1 MTMNTP
7 YLGTPS
13 KATTVFSD
21 ISCSGTADLGVV
33 DVTSTLAVAG
43 AATYTSTLTVAGNT
57 TFTSSVTVRG
67 PLGVGVGKG
76 NLSVISTSMQSV
88 VALTVNDLESLQTTF
103 ACNWAKLGDI
113 VLGAPIDSDLSNGIA
128 FNTYVSANSVVA
140 IRFSNCSA
148 TEAKI
153 VAQSWR
159 FALLRFV

>member
-13 KATTVFSD
+13 DSTTVYSD
-21 ISCSGTADLGVV
+21 ISVSGTADLGVV
-33 DVTSTLAVAG
+33 DVTSTLDVAG
-43 AATYTSTLTVAGNT
+43 AATYTSTLTVAGAS
-57 TFTSSVTVRG
+57 TFDSSVTVG
-67 PLGVGVGKG
+67 TLGIGVGKG

-103 ACNWAKLGDI
+103 ACNWAKLGDVVI
-113 VLGAPIDSDLSNGIA
+113 GAPVDSDLSNGIA

-159 FALLRFV
+159 FAMLRFV

>member
-43 AATYTSTLTVAGNT
+43 AST
-57 TFTSSVTVRG
+57 FDSSVTVG
-67 PLGVGVGKG
+67 TLGIGVGKG

-159 FALLRFV
+159 FAMLRFV